1 MISGFDLMTLEVKNA
16 TLLISNSEKDI
27 FFLLLLVSHLR
38 LSQWMDDTGEG
49 YFFGR
54 LAAL

>member
-27 FFLLLLVSHLR
+27 FFFVVV
-38 LSQWMDDTGEG
+38 G
-49 YFFGR
+49 
-54 LAAL
+54 